1 MCRLEFMIVNKMSL
15 LVSTRTEKRK
25 DTTTNVNERYM
36 KFKFDAK
43 LDSGEWLRELTK
55 KRGEYRMTRALN
67 WQRNEHAQ

>member
-1 MCRLEFMIVNKMSL
+1 
-15 LVSTRTEKRK
+15 VSTRTEKRK
-25 DTTTNVNERYM
+25 DTTTHVNERYM

>member
-15 LVSTRTEKRK
+15 LCQQEQKKEKIRQQH
-25 DTTTNVNERYM
+25 VNERYM